1 MSKIKL
7 TQNLISILPKPENKG
22 FVLCDSWY
30 SYKDIFNNS
39 RKI

>member
-7 TQNLISILPKPENKG
+7 TQNLISTLPKSQDKG

-30 SYKDIFNNS
+30 RCKCIFNAF
-39 RKI
+39 